1 MRKIKMQKQEILEK
15 YPSLYR
21 EKDLPMEESCMYW
34 GLDVPE
40 DWLPV
45 VDKLSGVL
53 ESMPKYSYKTDPD
66 NESSYVQVKVAIIAK
81 QVKQKFGDLRFYY
94 TVELLGEDCPED
106 MSDDQV
112 EGCYAWASQY
122 ARGAIAMATELCE
135 GEPY

>member
-1 MRKIKMQKQEILEK
+1 MKKFRGNEMEILEK

-21 EKDLPMEESCMYW
+21 EKDLPMEESCMHW

-45 VDKLSGVL
+45 IDKLSHVL
-53 ESMPKYSYKTDPD
+53 TNPYRVGLGGGRIIKPKFT
-66 NESSYVQVKVAIIAK
+66 AK

-94 TVELLGEDCPED
+94 EVDIE
-106 MSDDQV
+106 V
-112 EGCYAWASQY
+112 EGKELTKEERAIEVRLARKYAD
-122 ARGAIAMATELCE
+122 GAIAMATELCE